1 MERLNLLDKTTQH
14 LSNGYVKLGTSQWTV
29 YQNKASF
36 EGCPDAIKQITDQND
51 PLNANFP
58 QLSYHMCVNF
68 KDCFIYG
75 FTVYRDNIAWLHY
88 VHTIIM
94 KILGLSYT
102 NGSSKFFLPIMQRC
116 NLKTIIFML

>member
-1 MERLNLLDKTTQH
+1 MAMSNSERHDGQFIK
-14 LSNGYVKLGTSQWTV
+14 
-29 YQNKASF
+29 NKASF

-58 QLSYHMCVNF
+58 RLSYHVCVNF

-75 FTVYRDNIAWLHY
+75 FTVYQDNIAWLHY

-116 NLKTIIFML
+116 NLKTITFML

>member
-58 QLSYHMCVNF
+58 RLSYHVCVNF

-75 FTVYRDNIAWLHY
+75 FTVYLAPFCPHNHHENFRAFLYKWL
-88 VHTIIM
+88 IQIFF
-94 KILGLSYT
+94 T
-102 NGSSKFFLPIMQRC
+102 NHATM
-116 NLKTIIFML
+116 